1 MQKKLGTRIA
11 SGILAALMFA
21 QTVTTT
27 GLTVFAA
34 DAASSSNYVMDE
46 SPAETSSSTEIV
58 LDESGSSSTVTD
70 QMDGVSAE
78 NGQGNDAADP
88 NSSASEGATQ
98 NSDST
103 AVPADPDATPVPDS
117 EVATP
122 TPSATP
128 EVTPEPSAEPTATPT
143 PSAEPTETPA
153 PVEDS
158 EGVAEVKAMM
168 EHLPATVEEIA
179 EYDGEQCTALRKLC
193 DSLMFALAEL
203 TDEEA
208 AQFDVGYL
216 DSVYEAVVARMDALS
231 EAAPDFTPLAIVNDA
246 GEKLQAEVGDEVT
259 LSVTLNRDDV
269 AVLYQWQK
277 WYSPEPETVDE
288 AVYNYDDA
296 DGGLTPTWYNYLVGD
311 KPEATLLAENPD
323 VSWQGMELWI
333 AGRDALEAIGESADD
348 LTFAWKTRNFA
359 LDGFAIT
366 AEKTDTGVVL
376 YANKDDEHYVATKN
390 DEGAYEFVSAQS
402 NESATIT
409 WEDIEGATEPT
420 FTHVVE
426 ETDRNTMYR
435 CQVTIVDEA
444 YLEQLKTSQVASEE
458 EPAADNSEE
467 AVDTAETSVPVETTA
482 QETASDTTLYSA
494 QKSFELP
501 ETMEAFSQKVAARF
515 FSLARIAP
523 SGPALSNDRQWIV
536 GVNSNYEYIT
546 AKMYAKVQQWLAERT
561 ISPDQAAMYWTKLD
575 FSQSHEAN
583 VLDPNTGLPT
593 GETRKYIGF
602 RLTDGN
608 KMEVLSDWYGETVY
622 FRQVGAT
629 GTGTAIEI
637 PASTNVGEAGE
648 QYKSAVTILSA
659 YIADAGTVYFG
670 GTQSVGTN
678 NNYEDNTHITMYTV
692 EVKSFNT
699 NPNAYLMDAEGNY
712 RMDSVSWGPA
722 VIDEPDLSGKAFW
735 ALKDYIAD
743 GYGMMIGHDTMYG
756 YAGAYTDAWRDI
768 NGPWHYYGQDPAG
781 NWHYPGDGCS
791 TTTGQNGYT
800 VHEVPLTNRTGTSH
814 TYHVVPIDP
823 NDTETRVY
831 SLNSWNPNW
840 GHWNM
845 NALMG
850 QNNYNADTVLNTDAG
865 DYEYFMVYAYEDPY
879 KIPSRI
885 MSTGGSHYA
894 PNYKTVMYGSNL
906 LRVSSYPYSHAEAL
920 NRAKYRTPTNYPYD
934 FVGKGETINGMPT
947 HTNMQL
953 AFGTIWVDYA
963 NNNVTAADGNGKLLT
978 PTVGGRI
985 GTNNFY
991 LAGDGNFLMNQIGH
1005 LPQNRFTDM
1014 EARLLVNTI
1023 MYISQRKQCEVCQ
1036 SQQNDTTMSHFVH
1049 RVTSANA
1056 KTILT
1061 ALMQGGSFWYPL
1073 DDCYLLTDDLNL
1085 KAMFGDS
1092 WTGIANFTG
1101 HWSSDVYTV
1110 TLPDNGTPLFLQGD
1124 TVNGQCQATDKG
1136 KYTSGEANGWNLGS
1150 DLTQSVAEVSKAG
1163 DPNTRTTGIAR
1174 IMGTLSELFG
1184 EGETPD
1190 YAGYRIE
1197 LRAEDNK
1204 AYFSEAE
1211 VNSGYKIV
1219 SYVNTDGKYLMSNVP
1234 CIFGSDQV
1242 NGTGTMRVR
1251 VFDRSGNEV
1260 TQYGSIRVDVPEDFW
1275 NTDMTT
1281 PLYLGG
1287 DFTPRPVEDQAV
1299 YESLGASFTA
1309 SIEYENQISAGNIQW
1324 QWRRGSGYNW
1334 QNIDSADAPW
1344 SKSEYTISQPT
1355 YSKNEF
1361 GDQVTQVTLTFNQC
1375 KSDWT
1380 GCQFRVVF
1388 SDSLRGS
1395 CTTYDYYKL
1404 GRQSVVTNAASAA
1417 NEATQNG
1424 GTYKMVYSKGNEGRL
1439 TVNPW
1444 PGTSTITPETQE
1456 VLAGQNTT
1464 NYTSVLTYVLGES
1477 GHGLGSNLQVV
1488 WQYSENGSTWTD
1500 IDWSNKDGHLFR
1512 TKNGMVVGSEVKLD
1526 PASDEYAAYDKL
1538 VNGAA
1543 SKNGIG
1549 VYQSTATLSV
1559 QNVDNIMSGYQFRAV
1574 WKATTFSNNGFSNTS
1589 PRATL
1594 VVATPYVQSS
1604 LQSGSYTDTQNS
1616 INNNVA
1622 DEHGDW
1628 LRAGAFSSQNHV
1640 IFNFMNTATSE
1651 LGILDL
1657 TRLYNPELNTI
1668 HGQTVILGSH
1678 AVASCNTCNGAGS
1691 VTCTTCGGS
1700 GAIYQFNRGY
1710 TKDEN
1715 CTCTNVNACIN
1726 GTCTNY
1732 DCAVC
1737 WTYRGTDD
1745 SHNGAVKR
1753 TVSLTEY
1760 KRLGDPAM
1768 PNGKADPDIM
1778 DEMVDVY
1785 YTPNMKSH
1793 GVGSA
1798 RVETFAGI
1806 SEYCTCTEAACAKAD
1821 CDYCLA
1827 MVGAD
1832 EIEDHFVC
1840 QSGSACGTCGGSGMM
1855 VCPECNGNSKQ
1866 EIIDS
1871 GVENVSAD
1879 TAVYTAVLYSTPGMS
1894 VTPIWQ
1900 YTTFG
1905 STDYKTWNQSVAATA
1920 SGNSN
1925 IKVKTGYQKLGVVDA
1940 DSPYY
1945 VAELAG
1951 REVTVAYMTI
1961 TGATNIM
1968 DDPENGLRY
1977 YFRCYAEGNYTTYFQ
1992 GKENARRTFDASGK
2006 GELVVEYEIDL
2017 HHNGFTEGGRNA
2029 INANASVTK
2038 LSDAINAVTGHP
2050 YSLWGYPEL
2059 TVKATN
2065 GLRTAMVQFT
2075 SQNFDRRDTISW
2087 QTGTIT
2093 GTDKNG
2099 HPFSINVTGS
2109 GFTATYYK
2117 NNAQTTSSAT
2127 ATLSGSGGKNYAVIF
2142 KSSDLI
2148 PDDVW
2153 QALLRTVQFTTYDTA
2168 KGSSPDG
2175 SIEQGGT
2182 GVMWFVD
2189 ENRWT
2194 GDMYYNTENGHFYQW
2209 VNNGGSIS
2217 WYAAEARAEA
2227 MPCEALGLPG
2237 GYLVHITSSSEQS
2250 FIQTMTGGGQ
2260 CWTGARAKNNSPT
2273 SGDYGGSYKD
2283 WYWVTTPYSPKS
2295 EAGAWFHQN
2304 GSGGNLLNGY
2314 SYQHWEG
2321 GEPNN
2326 AGDKEGFMHL
2336 YDSGGWN
2343 DYNPYNGAVTSF
2355 LVEWGNDDDSYSLR
2369 PTNHSALDTDVVYTS
2384 YQATAFNLVANIV
2397 GGEKIY
2403 DGHPIEPTI
2412 TIMDESGNTRADWE
2426 RYVIVTVSNGTS
2438 FHLDE
2443 HKSCNAIDYGTY
2455 TVTLS
2460 LDMNRINS
2468 EGAKILGFATGS
2480 VTEANLIVRSRPL
2493 DLVSTNNDRIYNG
2506 TSVAKIANITI
2517 QPYTQSTDASGVVP
2531 GDNVALNST
2540 TAYGYY
2546 SEYYKPTEYDLSP
2559 AEQIHKGD
2567 YSIKA
2572 LTNLLL
2578 VNNAKGNYYI
2588 RSENF
2593 TGSIA
2598 ARPLYLHSL
2607 YHDQTKYTYT
2617 YDAQAVTIGS
2627 GLSLTD
2633 KVVYNGQSYTV
2644 GDFYEAL
2651 LAGNRV
2657 VSDTTRYMGDQY
2669 RSYEEDVKEP
2679 NNYRIY
2685 DSTTAATISNI
2696 TIDNVVSGDTVTTN
2710 RSTYAGKY
2718 ATANAGET
2726 LVNKDSNGDNGA
2738 IRPSVGDENRYW
2750 WLTENDIT
2758 RTQDLTLIN
2767 NDYGDYVI
2775 ASEDYSGAIYR
2786 AGIDA
2791 QVKGERLIYGDGL
2804 KETPYT
2810 DEVYTASTTT
2820 ESWLSITG
2828 LLGDDTLRMSD
2839 WTGRYKNEFKYDLLP
2854 VEDTPVGDYPITY
2867 IGLNE
2872 DNFSV
2877 LSNYIVNVYDAAFNV
2892 TARPILVSVNESLK
2906 DYGSENPAFTSQFG
2920 YKLSLDGENDWQMV
2934 GNDATDSYED
2944 MQLVAGDTIADV
2956 IEITDNVGGTTP
2968 IDMEDGRSNI
2978 PYLSDAGTNSDVI
2991 YVDEISEK
2999 CEYCS
3004 DRDGKDRNHY
3014 HLGGYAVWVNEN
3026 AANGNTLTIKTVT
3039 NMYGEEVQNYT
3050 LQYQQNILK
3059 IHPLSITIVPD
3070 DKEMVYGTTNEPALT
3085 YTLIGRRVQWDDL
3098 MNVNLVRDSGRDV
3111 YDRYVIR
3118 VDSFTNGQNYMV
3130 DVETGTFKI
3139 TPAYLMVTP
3148 DHHTKYYGDP
3158 APEWQIGITGFK
3170 YTDTVDSVFVDGR
3183 NAGKVADDG
3192 FDYIKAAVG
3201 NYTFNVN
3208 ETSLEMIPNR
3218 FGTYNYVITK
3228 NPSSLNIVPRPIT
3241 IEAGGWTKAYGTP
3254 DPEHTVLITDELTG
3268 KTGTSGTDPNVC
3280 VDPENAPIT
3289 FDLSRADGEEVG
3301 SYPIYVSAAEK
3312 EMGHDP
3318 GCHGEIDGLNTNY
3331 KIAYIPDN
3339 DVIYRANELIGVV
3352 SNHTRYYGNAV
3363 NKYIEGG
3370 TDTITYYLGGK
3381 EVTPEEAGIT
3391 SDPDFQHTDM
3401 QTSSVGS
3408 YAIYATGVESSKYE
3422 ITLYPGYVTVVPRP
3436 VTVIAQDNEKI
3447 YGDSD
3452 PTIDFIIHDGHSEDG
3467 ENYYVGTE
3475 LTEKVGDE
3483 VRVQPEDLQGDVQRQ
3498 PGEDVGVYDIDIN
3511 NVSPYSAD
3519 GKLNY
3524 DIRFVDAEF
3533 TIKPATLLV
3542 QVTGGYKKA
3551 YGEENPTFGANITGF
3566 KRGDTAETVLT
3577 GEVGFATISTVTTD
3591 AGKYIVSAKPTIQLE
3606 DGKEHRGSNLEVL
3619 TNSNG
3624 LYNYEILYI
3633 DGDITI
3639 SPLKLQV
3646 EIDHLKK
3653 VYGSEDP
3660 NFTYTMRK
3668 TDGSIASV
3676 VDPENSPLNLVLTRV
3691 PGENV
3696 GRGDIVDG
3704 EHAGAYTIT
3713 GTYDNPNY
3721 DVEIID
3727 GSLTIVKAVITVTVD
3742 GGYQKTY
3749 GDPNP
3754 EFGVVY
3760 DGFIGSE
3767 GHPDMTGTGI
3777 HDDESVIRGDVVI
3790 ECVDADGNP
3799 VDEKTHTGVYPV
3811 RDDKSQLEADNY
3823 EFRYVNGDLTITKK
3837 SIVVVVDDQE
3847 KVYGEEDPP
3856 TFTWHVQ
3863 DPDELVDE
3871 DDVRHFDV
3879 TTQRPDAGTESG
3891 EQVGEHPITGTVEPT
3906 QDYDITVIPG
3916 TETIKPATIVVTVLP
3931 DSKYYG
3937 EDNPQTQVTITG
3949 YKRGDT
3955 IDDIGGEDALVIVNE
3970 AEKWSPVGG
3979 GSLEDGKYRVTAEE
3993 SVFENPNYEIVYI
4006 DGTLEVLPLTVR
4018 IVVDDAEKVY
4028 GTFDP
4033 EEFTCHFEVADENGS
4048 PYQASEEQLEQI
4060 RTDLDLTTLR
4070 TPGESVGQY
4079 PIHAGYKESDNFV
4092 ITSVDEGTFV
4102 ITPAELVITADSAM
4116 KVYDG
4121 TPLTDNGYTSTG
4133 LVVNEALGINDT
4145 LESVTVTGSQ
4155 TEVGSSPNVPSDAVL
4170 SLQNGAN
4177 GNRNYHITYVNGVL
4191 EVIPT
4196 EQVKVEKTADREIT
4210 TDGETIT
4217 YTIKVTNATLH
4228 DMTNVQVE
4236 DTNNFAGEIT
4246 IPDDAAYSYAN
4257 GVFTIPTLPCAQN
4270 GDNTFDIVYTYTVQA
4285 DDHGTGENDTLT
4297 NKAVITAMTLTDG
4310 TEPDPDWFDETPD
4323 VNVDIVRHDVDVV
4336 KAADKEIAAAGDSI
4350 TYTINVTNTGNVQ
4363 LNNVVVSDE
4372 NNFTG
4377 DIIPLR
4383 SAGSTYNEADG
4394 TWTIAKLGVGVT
4406 VTIRYRY
4413 VVTDE
4418 DMLNLQLTNIA
4429 KGTIPPSDNIPE
4441 IEKPSN
4447 EVDVP
4452 LVERSVAIVKSAD
4465 KNSVYEGD
4473 TITYTL
4479 HIVNDGTV
4487 DLDNLT
4493 VTDESNALGILVP
4506 VISEDYGY
4514 ENGVFTIA
4522 HLAVGESVDI
4532 QYRYTVVQND
4542 PTLIENVAT
4551 VHVPEGETGTD
4562 TDKPF
4567 DVPSNPVEVEVV
4579 KDGLTVEKKAAETV
4593 VKVGEDIH
4601 YTIIVTNTGSTTLH
4615 DIVVSDTTTGT
4626 GNLVNTSAADI
4637 AYNAENRTWT
4647 YTGDLLAGDSFAV
4660 TYTYTTVAA
4669 DEAAGMVKNT
4679 AKATGHNPSGNTVP
4693 SDPSEEK
4700 VTVSETPEA
4709 ILDITKQVDKKTA
4722 MVGDELTYTLHVTN
4736 IGNAAAY
4743 NAVVKDYFDGTGT
4756 PVKTDGDGYTVAEN
4770 GDFLIAELGVGESM
4784 DIVYTY
4790 TVQASDKDVIKN
4802 VVVIIPEEPP
4812 VDVEKEADKAVAA
4825 VDEIVTY
4832 KITVTNTTDTAKE
4845 NLTVSDS
4852 NNFAGDIEA
4861 QDGNGYTYNGDR
4873 TWTIE
4878 RLEAGASI
4886 QIVYTYTMRNY
4897 DADTIVNKAD
4907 VEYVQNGETVVIESD
4922 PVEVIKPVEGE
4933 VTIVKSADKKVAY
4946 PGDVVT
4952 YTVTI
4957 HNGKTVD
4964 AQNVVVTDVN
4974 NFAGTIASVDGTGY
4988 RYENGQFVIDE
4999 LKAGASITLHYT
5011 YTIEPSD
5018 VPTEILTNIA
5028 TAHVPGTNPEDP
5040 NNPGHGI
5047 DPEKPIDPDQ
5057 DVPSNE
5063 VKVEVPGDDTETDIP
5078 EKGELVVTKTVD
5090 KVKAEVGDILNYT
5103 VKVMNTGNAALND
5116 ITVSDYFDGHGTL
5129 VYIPTAG
5136 ILPNGDGTY
5145 SIAKLPAGATME
5157 LHFRYTVV
5165 EEDIPMVLNAAVA
5178 EPEIPVVPEKSADK
5192 QFAKANEV
5200 VTYTI
5205 KVTNSD
5211 TVAKEDLTISD
5222 TNNFKG
5228 EIMPVE
5234 GEGYTYNGDHTWTIA
5249 RLEAGATI
5257 NVVYTYTVQADD
5269 ESMLVNDASVKY
5281 VEDGGEVT
5289 IPTNTVVV
5297 EVPDEGTV
5305 SILKEA
5311 DKTTAKPGE
5320 TITYKVTVHNGKAN
5334 AVHNV
5339 VVTDANNFAGKITDV
5354 DGAGYRFENGQFII
5368 DTIEPDSSV
5377 VLTYAYTVQIAD
5389 VPTHILE
5396 NIATAHVPSETPGEP
5411 DEEIPSNPV
5420 DVEVPGDETE
5430 TEVGE
5435 GKLDITKTVDK
5446 TVANVGD
5453 TLQYTI
5459 TATNIGT
5466 AALENVTIE
5475 DIPDGH
5481 GTLTFVSADDGVVRN
5496 ADGTFTIATLAEGA
5510 SKAIHFS
5517 YIVVE
5522 ADAPKVLNTA
5532 VVVPE
5537 TPPVEPE
5544 KTADKTVA
5552 QVNEVV
5558 TYTIRVTNHDDE
5570 TKTNVIVKDTNNFAG
5585 EIIAAD
5591 GDGYVYNGDHTW
5603 TIAEIGAGESINIV
5617 YTYTVTSE
5625 DASVM
5630 TNEAKISYTDKEG
5643 SHEIPAEPV
5652 NVEKPHTGELTI
5664 VKAADKKQA
5673 KPGDVVTYT
5682 VTLHNDKGFDVHNI
5696 EVTDANNF
5704 AGQIAGQDGD
5714 GYRFVDGKF
5723 VIDTLKAG
5731 ESITLSYTYTV
5742 QPADV
5747 VTEVLENIATA
5758 HVPGTNPED
5767 PENPGHGIDPDR
5779 PIDPDTEIPSNKV
5792 EVLVPGDSTE
5802 TEINTPE
5809 IQVSKNVD
5817 KTVAEVGD
5825 TLDYVVTVSNTGKGD
5840 AQNVV
5845 VKDFFDGHGELK
5857 LVEQSGVQDNG
5868 DGTYTIASVPAG
5880 TAVELH
5886 FTYVIVDADAP
5897 KVLNAAVEIPDTD
5910 IPVKPTKSADKNVA
5924 TVDEVI
5930 TYTITVTNNDT
5941 TAKKNLIVTDTNNFT
5956 GAINATDG
5964 EGYVYNGDH
5973 SWTIAGIGAGETINI
5988 VYTYTVKAE
5997 DPSTLLN
6004 EAEVRYEE
6012 DGEKVVIPTNEVKV
6026 EKPADGEI
6034 TIVKTADKEIA
6045 YPGDVVTYK
6054 VTVHNGKSE
6063 DVRNVTVT
6071 DTNNFS
6077 GSIAAVEGAGYHYE
6091 NGKFIID
6098 EIKAGASVTLT
6109 YTYAVEIADV
6119 DLQTLINVATAHV
6132 PSNDP
6137 NVPDEDIPSN
6147 EVKVDVPGDET
6158 ETEIPDG
6165 EIVVEKAVDKTIAEI
6180 GDTLNYTVTVTNT
6193 GSTVQKNILVE
6204 DFFDG
6209 NGQLQY
6215 IPTVGVT
6222 VNGDGTY
6229 SIAQLPGHTYMTLRF
6244 TYTVVDGD
6252 GPKVLNAAV
6261 VTPETPPVKPEK
6273 SADKQYAYV
6282 DDIVTYT
6289 IAVTNTDDA
6298 AKQNVVVTDSN
6309 NFVGEIEAAD
6319 GAGYVYNGDRSWTIA
6334 EIGAGET
6341 VYITYTYTVRAED
6354 ESLLTNT
6361 AKVEYSE
6368 DGENIEIPTNTVEIP
6383 VIEPGEVTIHKS
6395 ADKTIAKPGEVV
6407 TYKVT
6412 IHNGKSV
6419 DVNNVTVS
6427 DTNNFAG
6434 EIAAVDGA
6442 DYRYENG
6449 KFIID
6454 HIAAG
6459 ADVVLAYTYT
6469 VEVADVPAEI
6479 LENIATAHVPGTNPE
6494 DPNHPG
6500 QGVDPEKPIDPDKDI
6515 PSNPVD
6521 VEVPGDEVETEIP
6534 ADRDLTIV
6542 KSADKTTTVPGDIV
6556 NYTLTVTNTGD
6567 EALTGVKVTDT
6578 FSGHGEIVVPHQEG
6592 IVYNGG
6598 HMWTI
6603 ETLAVGAVVEIRYS
6617 YTVLAEDADAIINT
6631 AVATIPGTNPEDPD
6645 HPGQGIDPEKP
6656 VDPDKD
6662 IPSNKVEIP
6671 VVVEKP
6677 DEPKPDKPGEP
6688 TPKPEQPPV
6697 FIERNPSKT
6706 GVSLLASLL
6715 APVAA
6720 ISSCAAGLFVFRKRK
6735 K

>member
-27 GLTVFAA
+27 GLTVFAE
-34 DAASSSNYVMDE
+34 DVTSSSNYVVDD
-46 SPAETSSSTEIV
+46 SQAETSNSTEIV
-58 LDESGSSSTVTD
+58 LDEDQIDGGNAEGGQSDVT
-70 QMDGVSAE
+70 S
-78 NGQGNDAADP
+78 DP
-88 NSSASEGATQ
+88 NSDTSDGA

-103 AVPADPDATPVPDS
+103 AVPAEPTPTPDS
-117 EVATP
+117 ATP
-122 TPSATP
+122 TPNPSEPPVETPEPTVEPSATP
-128 EVTPEPSAEPTATPT
+128 SPSEEPTPT
-143 PSAEPTETPA
+143 PTP
-153 PVEDS
+153 EDES
-158 EGVAEVKAMM
+158 ENVANVKAMM
-168 EHLPATVEEIA
+168 EQLPETVEEIA

-193 DSLMFALAEL
+193 DSLLFALAEL

-208 AQFDVGYL
+208 AQFDASYV
-216 DSVYEAVVARMDALS
+216 DSVYAVVVARMDELS
-231 EAAPDFTPLAIVNDA
+231 QAAPDFTPLAIVEDA
-246 GEKLQAEVGDEVT
+246 GELLQAKVGDEVT
-259 LSVTLNRDDV
+259 MSVTLNRDDV

-277 WYSPEPETVDE
+277 WYSPEPATVDE
-288 AVYNYDDA
+288 AVYDYTDA
-296 DGGLTPTWYNYLVGD
+296 EGDLTPTWYNYLVGD
-311 KPEATLLAENPD
+311 KREAELLAENPD

-333 AGRDALEAIGESADD
+333 AGRDALEAIGESADE

-366 AEKTDTGVVL
+366 AEKTEDGVVL
-376 YANKDDEHYVATKN
+376 FADKDDEHYVASKN
-390 DEGAYEFVSAQS
+390 DEGAYEFVSTQNS
-402 NESATIT
+402 KSATIT
-409 WEDIEGATEPT
+409 WENIEGATEAS

-426 ETDRNTMYR
+426 ENDRDTMYR

-444 YLEQLKTSQVASEE
+444 YLEQLKAYQDANKEE
-458 EPAADNSEE
+458 TATESGE
-467 AVDTAETSVPVETTA
+467 TAETAEAGETPEATETPAMTA
-482 QETASDTTLYSA
+482 EIEETDSTILYSA

-501 ETMEAFSQKVAARF
+501 ETMEEFSQKVAARF
-515 FSLARIAP
+515 FSLARVNA

-546 AKMYAKVQQWLAERT
+546 ARTYAKVQQWLSEGT
-561 ISPDQAAMYWTKLD
+561 ITPEQADMYWTKIS
-575 FSQSHEAN
+575 SQGTINQAN
-583 VLDPNTGLPT
+583 VIDTTTGLPT
-593 GETRKYIGF
+593 GETRVYVGF
-602 RLTDGN
+602 QLTDGN

-622 FRQVGAT
+622 FRQSGTT
-629 GTGTAIEI
+629 GTGTAVEI

-659 YIADAGTVYFG
+659 YISDAGTVYRG
-670 GTQSVGTN
+670 GIQSVGENCYYTN
-678 NNYEDNTHITMYTV
+678 DTHITMYTV
-692 EVKSFNT
+692 EVNKFNAD
-699 NPNAYLMDAEGNY
+699 PNKYLMDAEGNY
-712 RMDSVSWGPA
+712 RMDSFAWGPG

-735 ALKDYIAD
+735 VLKEYIAD

-756 YAGAYTDAWRDI
+756 YAGAYTDAWRNI

-781 NWHYPGDGCS
+781 NWHYPGDGCPVI
-791 TTTGQNGYT
+791 TGQNGYD
-800 VHEVPLTNRTGTSH
+800 VHEVHLKNRTGTTN
-814 TYHVVPIDP
+814 TYHIVPIDP
-823 NDTETRVY
+823 NDTTTRYY

-850 QNNYNADTVLNTDAG
+850 ENNYNVDSTLNIGAE
-865 DYEYFMVYAYEDPY
+865 DYEAYMVYAYEDPY
-879 KIPSRI
+879 SIPSRI

-894 PNYKTVMYGSNL
+894 PNYKTVMYGSDL

-920 NRAKYRTPTNYPYD
+920 NRAKYRTPTNYPFD
-934 FVGKGETINGMPT
+934 FLGKGTTIGAMAT
-947 HTNMQL
+947 HSNMQV

-978 PTVGGRI
+978 PTVGGRL

-1005 LPQNRFTDM
+1005 LPENRFTKA
-1014 EARLLVNTI
+1014 EAQLLVNTI

-1036 SQQNDTTMSHFVH
+1036 SQQDDANMAHFVH

-1073 DDCYLLTDDLNL
+1073 DDCYLLTDDINL
-1085 KAMFGDS
+1085 QAMFGDS
-1092 WTGIANFTG
+1092 WTGIANFNG
-1101 HWSSDVYTV
+1101 HWSSDIYTV

-1124 TVNGQCQATDKG
+1124 TVGGQCQATEKG

-1163 DPNTRTTGIAR
+1163 DSTTRTTGVAR
-1174 IMGTLSELFG
+1174 IMGMLSELFG

-1242 NGTGTMRVR
+1242 DGTGTMRVR
-1251 VFDRSGNEV
+1251 VFDRNGNEV

-1275 NTDMTT
+1275 NTNMTT

-1287 DFTPRPVEDQAV
+1287 DFTPRPIADQAV

-1309 SIEYENQISAGNIQW
+1309 SIEYEAQLPASSIQW

-1344 SKSEYTISQPT
+1344 SKSDYTISQPT
-1355 YSKNEF
+1355 YSENEF
-1361 GDQVTQVTLTFNQC
+1361 GDQVTQVTLTFDQC
-1375 KSDWT
+1375 KTDWT

-1388 SDSLRGS
+1388 FDSLRGS

-1404 GRQSVVTNAASAA
+1404 GRQNVATNAASAVD
-1417 NEATQNG
+1417 EAMQNG
-1424 GTYKMVYSKGNEGRL
+1424 GIYKMVYSKGNEGRL

-1444 PGTSTITPETQE
+1444 PGTSTITPESQE
-1456 VLAGQNTT
+1456 VLAGQNTKT
-1464 NYTSVLTYVLGES
+1464 YTSVLTYVLGES

-1500 IDWSNKDGHLFR
+1500 IDWSNADGHLFR
-1512 TKNGMVVGSEVKLD
+1512 TTNGMVTGSEKKLD
-1526 PASDEYAAYDKL
+1526 TASAEYAAYDKL

-1543 SKNGIG
+1543 SANNID

-1559 QNVDNIMSGYQFRAV
+1559 QNVDSMMSGYQFRAV

-1594 VVATPYVQSS
+1594 GVKTPYVQSS
-1604 LQSGSYTDTQNS
+1604 LQSGSYTDTVNS
-1616 INNNVA
+1616 INNNAA

-1651 LGILDL
+1651 LGIMDL

-1668 HGQTVILGSH
+1668 HGQTVVLGSH
-1678 AVASCNTCNGAGS
+1678 AVASCDTCNGTGK

-1700 GAIYQFNRGY
+1700 GAVYTFSRGHI
-1710 TKDEN
+1710 KDEN
-1715 CTCTNVNACIN
+1715 CTCTDVNACIN

-1732 DCAVC
+1732 DCSVC

-1745 SHNGAVKR
+1745 SHGGAVKR
-1753 TVSLTEY
+1753 TVTLAEY
-1760 KRLGDPAM
+1760 KKLGDPAM
-1768 PNGKADPDIM
+1768 PDGNADPSI
-1778 DEMVDVY
+1778 VDSNVTVY

-1798 RVETFAGI
+1798 KVETFAGI
-1806 SEYCTCTEAACAKAD
+1806 SEYCTCTESACAKAD

-1827 MVGAD
+1827 MVGPD
-1832 EIEDHFVC
+1832 EIDDHFSC
-1840 QSGSACGTCGGSGMM
+1840 QSGAACNTCGGSGMM
-1855 VCPECNGNSKQ
+1855 VCPECNGDSKQ
-1866 EIIDS
+1866 EIVDS
-1871 GVENVSAD
+1871 GLDNVSAD
-1879 TAVYTAVLYSTPGMS
+1879 TAVYTAILYSTPGMS
-1894 VTPIWQ
+1894 VTPVWQ

-1905 STDYKTWNQSVAATA
+1905 STDYKTWNQSVAESV
-1920 SGNSN
+1920 SGNAD
-1925 IKVKTGYQKLGVVDA
+1925 IQVKTGYQKVGVVDK

-1945 VAELAG
+1945 VAEMDG
-1951 REVTVAYMTI
+1951 REVTIAYMTI

-1992 GKENARRTFDASGK
+1992 GKENNRRTFDASGK

-2017 HHNGFTEGGRNA
+2017 HHNGFTEGGRNV
-2029 INANASVTK
+2029 INANSSVTK
-2038 LSDAINAVTGHP
+2038 LSDAISAISGHQ
-2050 YSLWGYPEL
+2050 YSVWGYPEL

-2065 GLRTAMVQFT
+2065 GLRTAMIQLT

-2087 QTGTIT
+2087 RTGTIT
-2093 GTDKNG
+2093 GNDEDGN
-2099 HPFSINVTGS
+2099 PFTINVTS
-2109 GFTATYYK
+2109 NGFTATYYK
-2117 NNAQTTSSAT
+2117 EGVQVTSSAT
-2127 ATLSGSGGKNYAVIF
+2127 ATLSGSGGRTYAVIF
-2142 KSSDLI
+2142 KSNDLI
-2148 PDDVW
+2148 PDDIW
-2153 QALLRTVQFTTYDTA
+2153 QALLRTVEFTTYDTA

-2194 GDMYYNTENGHFYQW
+2194 GDSYYNAENGHFYQW
-2209 VNNGGSIS
+2209 VNNGSSIS
-2217 WYAAEARAEA
+2217 WYAAEARAES

-2237 GYLVHITSSSEQS
+2237 GYLVHITSASEQS
-2250 FIQTMTGGGQ
+2250 FIQAMTGGGQ

-2295 EAGAWFHQN
+2295 EAGAWFRQN
-2304 GSGGNLLNGY
+2304 GDGGSLINGY
-2314 SYQHWEG
+2314 SYHNWVG
-2321 GEPNN
+2321 AEPNN
-2326 AGDKEGFMHL
+2326 CGDEGFMHL
-2336 YDSGGWN
+2336 YDYGGWN

-2355 LVEWGNDDDSYSLR
+2355 LVEWGTDDDAYSLR
-2369 PTNHSALDTDVVYTS
+2369 PTNHSALDTDVIYTG
-2384 YQATAFNLVANIV
+2384 YQATAFNMVANIT

-2403 DGHPIEPTI
+2403 DGQPIEPTI
-2412 TIMDESGNTRADWE
+2412 TIMDESGNVRTDWE

-2443 HKSCNAIDYGTY
+2443 HASCNAIDYGTY

-2460 LDMNRINS
+2460 LDMNRINAD
-2468 EGAKILGFATGS
+2468 GAKILGFAANS

-2493 DLVSTNNDRIYNG
+2493 DLVSTNNNRIYNG
-2506 TSVAKIANITI
+2506 TSVAKIDNITI
-2517 QPYTQSTDASGVVP
+2517 QPYSQTADASGIVP

-2546 SEYYKPTEYDLSP
+2546 SEYYKPTEYDMSP

-2572 LTNLLL
+2572 LTNLSL

-2593 TGSIA
+2593 TGSIE

-2627 GLSLTD
+2627 GLNLTD
-2633 KVVYNGQSYTV
+2633 QVVYNGQSYTV

-2657 VSDTTRYMGDQY
+2657 ESDTTRYMGDQY
-2669 RSYEEDVKEP
+2669 RNYEEEVKEP

-2696 TIDNVVSGDTVTTN
+2696 TIDNVVAGDTVTTN
-2710 RSTYAGKY
+2710 RSTYTGKY

-2726 LVNKDSNGDNGA
+2726 LVNKDSNGDNGR
-2738 IRPSVGDENRYW
+2738 IRPSEGDENRYW
-2750 WLTENDIT
+2750 WLTENEIT

-2791 QVKGERLIYGDGL
+2791 QVMGERLIYGDGL
-2804 KETPYT
+2804 KETPYA
-2810 DEVYTASTTT
+2810 DEVYTASSTT

-2828 LLGDDTLRMSD
+2828 LLGNDTLRMDD

-2872 DNFSV
+2872 DNFAV
-2877 LSNYIVNVYDAAFNV
+2877 LSNYIVKVYDAAFNV

-2906 DYGSENPAFTSQFG
+2906 DYGNENPAFTSQFG
-2920 YKLSLDGENDWQMV
+2920 YKLSLDGENDWKMV
-2934 GNDATDSYED
+2934 GNDATDNYED
-2944 MQLVAGDTIADV
+2944 MQLVAGDTVADV
-2956 IEITDNVGGTTP
+2956 IEISDNVGGTTP
-2968 IDMEDGRSNI
+2968 IEMEDGRSNI

-2991 YVDEISEK
+2991 YVDQISEK

-3004 DRDGKDRNHY
+3004 DRDDKDRTHF

-3026 AANGNTLTIKTVT
+3026 AARGNTMTIKTVT
-3039 NMYGEEVQNYT
+3039 NMYGQEVQNYT

-3059 IHPLSITIVPD
+3059 IHPLSVTIVPD

-3085 YTLIGRRVQWDDL
+3085 YTLVGRRVQWDDL
-3098 MNVNLVRDSGRDV
+3098 MNVKLVRDSGRDV

-3118 VDSFTNGQNYMV
+3118 VDSYTNGQNYMV

-3158 APEWQIGITGFK
+3158 APEWKVGITGFK
-3170 YTDTVDSVFVDGR
+3170 YTDTVDSVFVNGR
-3183 NAGKVADDG
+3183 DAGKVADDG

-3201 NYTFNVN
+3201 NYTFNVD

-3218 FGTYNYVITK
+3218 FGNYNYVITK

-3241 IEAGGWTKAYGTP
+3241 IEAGGWSKAYGTP

-3280 VDPENAPIT
+3280 VDPETAPIT
-3289 FDLSRADGEEVG
+3289 FDLTRADGEDVG
-3301 SYPIYVSAAEK
+3301 VYPIYVSAAEK
-3312 EMGHDP
+3312 DKGHDP

-3331 KIAYIPDN
+3331 KITYIPDN
-3339 DVIYRANELIGVV
+3339 DVIYRADELIGVV

-3363 NKYIEGG
+3363 NNYIEGDA
-3370 TDTITYYLGGK
+3370 DTITYYLGGK
-3381 EVTPEEAGIT
+3381 EVTPEEAGII
-3391 SDPDFQHTDM
+3391 SDPDFQHTDR
-3401 QTSSVGS
+3401 QNSSVGS
-3408 YAIYATGVESSKYE
+3408 YAIYATGVKSSKYE

-3452 PTIDFIIHDGHSEDG
+3452 PTIEFTIHDGHSEDG

-3475 LTEKVGDE
+3475 LTEKVGDD

-3498 PGEDVGVYDIDIN
+3498 AGEDVGVYDININ

-3519 GKLNY
+3519 GKMNY
-3524 DIRFVDAEF
+3524 DIRFVDADF

-3542 QVTGGYKKA
+3542 QVMGGYKKT

-3566 KRGDTAETVLT
+3566 KGEDTAETVLT
-3577 GEVGFATISTVTTD
+3577 GEVGFATISTVTTN

-3624 LYNYEILYI
+3624 LYNYEIVYI

-3660 NFTYTMRK
+3660 DFTYTMRK
-3668 TDGSIASV
+3668 MDGSVASV

-3727 GSLTIVKAVITVTVD
+3727 GSLTIVKAIITVTVD

-3790 ECVDADGNP
+3790 ECVDANGNP

-3823 EFRYVNGDLTITKK
+3823 DFRYVNGDLTITKK
-3837 SIVVVVDDQE
+3837 PIVVVVDDQE

-3856 TFTWHVQ
+3856 TFTWHLQ

-3879 TTQRPDAGTESG
+3879 TTQRPDAGTEAG

-3916 TETIKPATIVVTVLP
+3916 TETITPATIIVTVLP

-3937 EDNPQTQVTITG
+3937 EDNPDTKVTITG

-3955 IDDIGGEDALVIVNE
+3955 IDDIGGESALVINNE

-3979 GSLEDGKYRVTAEE
+3979 GSMVDGKYRVSAKE
-3993 SVFENPNYEIVYI
+3993 SVFESPNYEIVYI

-4018 IVVDDAEKVY
+4018 IIVDDAEKVY

-4033 EEFTCHFEVADENGS
+4033 DEFTCHFEVADKNGS
-4048 PYQASEEQLEQI
+4048 PYEASEEQLEAV
-4060 RTDLDLTTLR
+4060 RTDLNLTTFR
-4070 TPGESVGQY
+4070 VPGEIVGQY
-4079 PIHAGYKESDNFV
+4079 PIRAGYTEMDNFI
-4092 ITSVDEGTFV
+4092 ITSVDEGTFT
-4102 ITPAELVITADSAM
+4102 ITPAELVITANSAM

-4121 TPLTDNGYTSTG
+4121 TPLTDNGYKATG
-4133 LVVNEALGINDT
+4133 LVVNEALGIKDT

-4155 TEVGSSPNVPSDAVL
+4155 TEVGTSPNVPSDAVL

-4191 EVIPT
+4191 EVVPT
-4196 EQVKVEKTADREIT
+4196 EQVKVEKNADREIT

-4236 DTNNFAGEIT
+4236 DTNNFVGEIT
-4246 IPDDAAYSYAN
+4246 IPDDAEYSYAD
-4257 GVFTIPTLPCAQN
+4257 GVFTIPSLPCAQN
-4270 GDNTFDIVYTYTVQA
+4270 GENTFEIVYTYTVQT
-4285 DDHGTGENDTLT
+4285 DDHGTNENDILT
-4297 NKAVITAMTLTDG
+4297 NKAVITALTLTDG

-4323 VNVDIVRHDVDVV
+4323 VNVDIIRHDVEVV

-4383 SAGSTYNEADG
+4383 SAGSTYNEEDG

-4418 DMLNLQLTNIA
+4418 DMLNLELTNIA

-4452 LVERSVAIVKSAD
+4452 LIERSVAIVKSAD

-4479 HIVNDGTV
+4479 HVVNDGTV
-4487 DLDNLT
+4487 DLENLT
-4493 VTDESNALGILVP
+4493 ITDESNALGILVP

-4542 PTLIENVAT
+4542 PTIIENVAT

-4562 TDKPF
+4562 TDEPF
-4567 DVPSNPVEVEVV
+4567 DVPSNPVEVEVI

-4601 YTIIVTNTGSTTLH
+4601 YTIIVTNTGNTTLH
-4615 DIVVSDTTTGT
+4615 NIVVNDTTSGA
-4626 GNLVNTSAADI
+4626 GNLVNTSDASITYD
-4637 AYNAENRTWT
+4637 AENRTWT
-4647 YTGDLLAGDSFAV
+4647 YPGELLEGESIAI

-4669 DEAAGMVKNT
+4669 DEAAGVVENT
-4679 AKATGHNPSGNTVP
+4679 AVATGNNPGGNTVP
-4693 SDPSEEK
+4693 SNPSDED

-4709 ILDITKQVDKKTA
+4709 ILDVVKSVDKKTA
-4722 MVGDELTYTLHVTN
+4722 MVGDVLNYTLHVTN
-4736 IGNAAAY
+4736 TGNATAY
-4743 NAVVKDYFDGTGT
+4743 NAVVKDFFDGVGE
-4756 PVKTDGDGYTVAEN
+4756 PVKTNGDGYTVMADGN
-4770 GDFLIAELGVGESM
+4770 FLIAELAAGESL
-4784 DIVYTY
+4784 DITYTY
-4790 TVQASDKDVIKN
+4790 TVQAEDKGVISN
-4802 VVVIIPEEPP
+4802 IVVVVPEEPP
-4812 VDVEKEADKAVAA
+4812 IDIEKEADKTVAA

-4832 KITVTNTTDTAKE
+4832 TITVKNTTDEAKE
-4845 NLTVSDS
+4845 NLTVIDS
-4852 NNFAGDIEA
+4852 NNFVGDIDA
-4861 QDGNGYTYNGDR
+4861 RDGNGYVYNGDH

-4878 RLEAGASI
+4878 RLEAGASV
-4886 QIVYTYTMRNY
+4886 QIVYTYTMQNY
-4897 DADTIVNKAD
+4897 DASTIVNKAD
-4907 VEYVQNGETVVIESD
+4907 VKYVQNGETVVVESD
-4922 PVEVIKPVEGE
+4922 PVEVIKPVEGN

-4952 YTVTI
+4952 YTVTV

-4964 AQNVVVTDVN
+4964 AKNVVVTDAN
-4974 NFAGTIASVDGTGY
+4974 NFAGTITNVEGTGY
-4988 RYENGQFVIDE
+4988 HFENGKFIVDE

-5011 YTIEPSD
+5011 YTVEPDD
-5018 VPTEILTNIA
+5018 VPTEILKNIA
-5028 TAHVPGTNPEDP
+5028 TVHVPGTGPD
-5040 NNPGHGI
+5040 
-5047 DPEKPIDPDQ
+5047 DPDQ

-5063 VKVEVPGDDTETDIP
+5063 VDVEVPGDDTETNIP

-5090 KVKAEVGDILNYT
+5090 KTKAQVGDVLNYT
-5103 VKVMNTGNAALND
+5103 VKVTNTGNAALNN
-5116 ITVSDYFDGHGTL
+5116 ITVSDYFDGNGTL

-5136 ILPNGDGTY
+5136 VLPNGDGTY
-5145 SIAKLPAGATME
+5145 SIAKLPAGASME

-5178 EPEIPVVPEKSADK
+5178 EPHIPVVPEKSADK
-5192 QFAKANEV
+5192 QFAKVNEV

-5205 KVTNSD
+5205 KVTNND
-5211 TVAKEDLTISD
+5211 TVAKENLTISD

-5228 EIMPVE
+5228 EISPVE
-5234 GEGYTYNGDHTWTIA
+5234 GEGYIYNGDHTWTIA
-5249 RLEAGATI
+5249 YLPAGETI
-5257 NVVYTYTVQADD
+5257 NVVYTYTVQSDD
-5269 ESMLVNDASVKY
+5269 ESTLVNDANVKY
-5281 VEDGGEVT
+5281 VEGEGEVT

-5311 DKTTAKPGE
+5311 DKTIAKPGE

-5339 VVTDANNFAGKITDV
+5339 VVTDANNFAGEITGV
-5354 DGAGYRFENGQFII
+5354 AGADYRFENGQFII
-5368 DTIEPDSSV
+5368 DTIEPDGNV
-5377 VLTYAYTVQIAD
+5377 VLTYTYTVEIAD

-5396 NIATAHVPSETPGEP
+5396 NIATAHVPSEIPGEP

-5420 DVEVPGDETE
+5420 DVKVPGDETE

-5435 GKLDITKTVDK
+5435 GKLNITKTVDK

-5459 TATNIGT
+5459 TASNIGT

-5475 DIPDGH
+5475 DIFGGH
-5481 GTLTFVSADDGVVRN
+5481 NTLTFVSADEGVVRN
-5496 ADGTFTIATLAEGA
+5496 ADGTFTIATLEEGE
-5510 SKAIHFS
+5510 SKNIYFS
-5517 YIVVE
+5517 YIVAE
-5522 ADAPKVLNTA
+5522 ADAPTVLNTA

-5544 KTADKTVA
+5544 KSADKTVA

-5558 TYTIRVTNHDDE
+5558 TYTIKVTNHDDE
-5570 TKTNVIVKDTNNFAG
+5570 TKTNVLVKDTNNFAG
-5585 EIIAAD
+5585 EIVATN
-5591 GDGYVYNGDHTW
+5591 GDGYIYNGDHTW
-5603 TIAEIGAGESINIV
+5603 TIAELGAGETINIV
-5617 YTYTVTSE
+5617 YTYTVTTE
-5625 DASVM
+5625 DESVM
-5630 TNEAKISYTDKEG
+5630 TNEAKIEYTDKEG
-5643 SHEIPAEPV
+5643 THEIPAEPV
-5652 NVEKPHTGELTI
+5652 DVEKPTPGEVTI

-5682 VTLHNDKGFDVHNI
+5682 ITLYNDKGFDVHNV

-5704 AGQIAGQDGD
+5704 AGQIDGHDGD

-5723 VIDTLKAG
+5723 IIDTLKAG
-5731 ESITLSYTYTV
+5731 ESIVLTYTYTV

-5747 VTEVLENIATA
+5747 MTEVLENIATA
-5758 HVPGTNPED
+5758 FVPGTNPED
-5767 PENPGHGIDPDR
+5767 PENPGQGIDPNR

-5792 EVLVPGDSTE
+5792 EVLVPGDGTE
-5802 TEINTPE
+5802 TEVETPE
-5809 IQVSKNVD
+5809 IQVSKSVD

-5825 TLDYVVTVSNTGKGD
+5825 TLNYVVAVSNIGKGD
-5840 AQNVV
+5840 AQNVLI
-5845 VKDFFDGHGELK
+5845 KDYFDGHGELK
-5857 LVEQSGVQDNG
+5857 FIEQAGVKDNG
-5868 DGTYTIASVPAG
+5868 DGTYTIAAVPAG
-5880 TAVELH
+5880 TTVELH
-5886 FTYVIVDADAP
+5886 FTYVVAEADAP
-5897 KVLNAAVEIPDTD
+5897 KVLNAAVEIPDTNT
-5910 IPVKPTKSADKNVA
+5910 PVEPTKSADKNVA

-5941 TAKKNLIVTDTNNFT
+5941 TAKKNLVVNDTSNFT
-5956 GAINATDG
+5956 GEIEAADG
-5964 EGYVYNGDH
+5964 DGYVYNGDH
-5973 SWTIAGIGAGETINI
+5973 SWTIAEIQPGETIRI
-5988 VYTYTVKAE
+5988 VYTYTVKTE

-6012 DGEKVVIPTNEVKV
+6012 DGKNVVIPTEEVKV
-6026 EKPADGEI
+6026 EKPVNGEI
-6034 TIVKTADKEIA
+6034 TIVKAADKDVA
-6045 YPGDVVTYK
+6045 YPGDTVTYK
-6054 VTVHNGKSE
+6054 VTVHNGKAE

-6077 GSIAAVEGAGYHYE
+6077 GNIVAVEGAGYHFE
-6091 NGKFIID
+6091 NGKFVID
-6098 EIKAGASVTLT
+6098 EIKAGESVTLT
-6109 YTYAVEIADV
+6109 YTYVVEIADV

-6132 PSNDP
+6132 PSTDP

-6147 EVKVDVPGDET
+6147 EVQVKVPGDET

-6165 EIVVEKAVDKTIAEI
+6165 EIIVEKTVDKTIAEV
-6180 GDTLNYTVTVTNT
+6180 GDVLNYTVKVSNT
-6193 GSTVQKNILVE
+6193 GSTTQKNILVE

-6229 SIAQLPGHTYMTLRF
+6229 SIAQLPGHTSMELHF
-6244 TYTVVDGD
+6244 TYTVVAGD

-6261 VTPETPPVKPEK
+6261 ATPEKPPVEPEK

-6289 IAVTNTDDA
+6289 IAVTNTDDE
-6298 AKQNVVVTDSN
+6298 AKQNVVVTDKN

-6334 EIGAGET
+6334 EIDAGET
-6341 VYITYTYTVRAED
+6341 IYITYTYTVRVED

-6361 AKVEYSE
+6361 ANVEYSE
-6368 DGENIEIPTNTVEIP
+6368 DGENIEIPTNSVEIP
-6383 VIEPGEVTIHKS
+6383 VIEPGEVTIHKN
-6395 ADKTIAKPGEVV
+6395 ADKTVAKPGEVV

-6412 IHNGKSV
+6412 VHNGKSV

-6434 EIAAVDGA
+6434 TIVAVDGA
-6442 DYRYENG
+6442 DYRYENDQ
-6449 KFIID
+6449 FVID

-6459 ADVVLAYTYT
+6459 ADVVLTYTYT
-6469 VEVADVPAEI
+6469 VEVADVPTEI

-6494 DPNHPG
+6494 NPDHPG
-6500 QGVDPEKPIDPDKDI
+6500 QGIDPEKPIDPDKEI

-6534 ADRDLTIV
+6534 GNRDLTIV
-6542 KSADKTTTVPGDIV
+6542 KSADKDSTVPGDIV
-6556 NYTLTVTNTGD
+6556 NYTLTITNTGD
-6567 EALTGVKVTDT
+6567 EVLTGVKVTDT
-6578 FSGHGEIVVPHQEG
+6578 FNGHGEINVPHQEG
-6592 IVYNGG
+6592 IIYNGN
-6598 HMWTI
+6598 HVWTI
-6603 ETLAVGAVVEIRYS
+6603 EQLEVGAVVEIHYS
-6617 YTVLAEDADAIINT
+6617 YTVLAEDADMLINT

-6645 HPGQGIDPEKP
+6645 HPGQGIDPDRP
-6656 VDPDKD
+6656 IDPDKE

-6671 VVVEKP
+6671 VVVTDPEDPNPEKP
-6677 DEPKPDKPGEP
+6677 VEP

-6697 FIERNPSKT
+6697 FNERDPSKT
-6706 GVSLLASLL
+6706 GVGLLASLL
-6715 APVAA
+6715 APAAA
-6720 ISSCAAGLFVFRKRK
+6720 ISSCAAGLFVFRKKRK
-6735 K
+6735 

>member
-27 GLTVFAA
+27 GLTALAV
-34 DAASSSNYVMDE
+34 DATSSSNYVVDE
-46 SPAETSSSTEIV
+46 TQAETSTSTEIV
-58 LDESGSSSTVTD
+58 LDEDEAVSGSADSGQNETV
-70 QMDGVSAE
+70 S
-78 NGQGNDAADP
+78 DP
-88 NSSASEGATQ
+88 NDDTSSGA

-103 AVPADPDATPVPDS
+103 AVPVEPTATPVPDDS
-117 EVATP
+117 TSTPDSTEVPATTPEP
-122 TPSATP
+122 TAEPSAEP
-128 EVTPEPSAEPTATPT
+128 SAQPSAEPSAQPSAEPSASPNPSAEPTATPVPDGENESVT
-143 PSAEPTETPA
+143 K
-153 PVEDS
+153 
-158 EGVAEVKAMM
+158 VKALM
-168 EHLPATVEEIA
+168 EQLPSTIEEIA

-193 DSLMFALAEL
+193 DTLMFALAEL

-208 AQFDVGYL
+208 AQFDVGYV
-216 DSVYEAVVARMDALS
+216 DSVYEAVVARMNELS
-231 EAAPDFTPLAIVNDA
+231 AATPDFTPLAIVEDA
-246 GEKLQAEVGDEVT
+246 GELLQAKVGDEVT
-259 LSVTLNRDDV
+259 MSVALNRDDV
-269 AVLYQWQK
+269 AVQYQWQK
-277 WYSPEPETVDE
+277 WYAPEPATVED
-288 AVYNYDDA
+288 AVYDYTDA
-296 DGGLTPTWYNYLVGD
+296 EGDLTPTWYNYLVGD
-311 KPEATLLAENPD
+311 KKEAELLAENPD
-323 VSWQGMELWI
+323 ASWQGMELWT
-333 AGRDALEAIGESADD
+333 ASRDAFEAIGESADE

-366 AEKTDTGVVL
+366 AEKTEDSVVL
-376 YANKDDEHYVATKN
+376 FADKDDEHYVASKN
-390 DEGAYEFVSAQS
+390 DEGAYEFVSTQS
-402 NESATIT
+402 SKSATIT
-409 WEDIEGATEPT
+409 WENIEGATEAS

-426 ETDRNTMYR
+426 ENDRNTMYR
-435 CQVTIVDEA
+435 CQVTIVDEV
-444 YLEQLKTSQVASEE
+444 YLKQLKAYQNATQEDVVSEDSETADSVKTE
-458 EPAADNSEE
+458 ETPAATE
-467 AVDTAETSVPVETTA
+467 VPVATTETVEADNTI
-482 QETASDTTLYSA
+482 LYSA

-501 ETMEAFSQKVAARF
+501 ETMEEFSQKVATRF
-515 FSLARIAP
+515 FSLARID
-523 SGPALSNDRQWIV
+523 SNGPALSNDRQWIV
-536 GVNSNYEYIT
+536 GVNNNYEYIT
-546 AKMYAKVQQWLAERT
+546 AKTYARVQQWLSEGRIT
-561 ISPDQAAMYWTKLD
+561 QDQADMYWTKLAEG
-575 FSQSHEAN
+575 SHTAN
-583 VLDPNTGLPT
+583 VIDAQTGLPT
-593 GETRKYIGF
+593 GETRQYIGYL
-602 RLTDGN
+602 LTDGN

-622 FRQVGAT
+622 FRQAGAT

-648 QYKSAVTILSA
+648 QYKSAVTMLSA
-659 YIADAGTVYFG
+659 YISDAGTVYAG
-670 GTQSVGTN
+670 GTQSVGSN
-678 NNYEDNTHITMYTV
+678 NYYEDNTHIRLYTV
-692 EVKSFNT
+692 EVNNFNRD
-699 NPNAYLMDAEGNY
+699 PNKYLMDAEGNY
-712 RMDSVSWGPA
+712 RMDSFAWGPG

-756 YAGAYTDAWRDI
+756 YAGAYTDAWKDV

-791 TTTGQNGYT
+791 VVSGQNGYD
-800 VHEVPLTNRTGTSH
+800 VHEVTLQNRSGTTT
-814 TYHVVPIDP
+814 TYHIVPIDP
-823 NDTETRVY
+823 NDTVTRYYNV
-831 SLNSWNPNW
+831 NSWNPNW

-850 QNNYNADTVLNTDAG
+850 ENNYNIDTSVNMGTG
-865 DYEYFMVYAYEDPY
+865 DYEQYMAYAYEDPY
-879 KIPSRI
+879 KIPSKI
-885 MSTGGSHYA
+885 MSSGGSHYA

-920 NRAKYRTPTNYPYD
+920 NRVKYRTPTNYPYD
-934 FVGKGETINGMPT
+934 TGGAGTTIQAMAT
-947 HTNMQL
+947 HSNMQV
-953 AFGTIWVDYA
+953 AFGTIWIDYA
-963 NNNVTAADGNGKLLT
+963 NNSVTAEDGNGKLLT
-978 PTVGGRI
+978 PTVSGRL

-1005 LPQNRFTDM
+1005 LPENRFTRN
-1014 EARLLVNTI
+1014 EAMILVNTI
-1023 MYISQRKQCEVCQ
+1023 MFVSQRKQCEVCQ
-1036 SQQNDTTMSHFVH
+1036 SQQDDANMAHFVH

-1061 ALMQGGSFWYPL
+1061 ALMQGGNFWYPL
-1073 DDCYLLTDDLNL
+1073 DDCYLLTDDINL
-1085 KAMFGDS
+1085 QAMFGDA
-1092 WTGIANFTG
+1092 WTGIANFNG
-1101 HWSSDVYTV
+1101 HWSSDIYTV

-1124 TVNGQCQATDKG
+1124 TVGGQCQASEKG
-1136 KYTSGEANGWNLGS
+1136 KYTTGEANGWNLGS

-1163 DPNTRTTGIAR
+1163 DPGTRTTGIAR

-1184 EGETPD
+1184 TGKSAD
-1190 YAGYRIE
+1190 YAGYRLE

-1204 AYFSEAE
+1204 SYFSESE

-1219 SYVNTDGKYLMSNVP
+1219 SYVNSDGKYLMSNVP
-1234 CIFGSDQV
+1234 CIYGSSQV
-1242 NGTGTMRVR
+1242 SGSGTMRVR
-1251 VFDRSGNEV
+1251 VFDRNGREV
-1260 TQYGSIRVDVPEDFW
+1260 TEYGAIRVDVPESFW
-1275 NTDMTT
+1275 DTNMTT

-1287 DFTPRPVEDQAV
+1287 DFSPRPIDNQAT
-1299 YESLGASFTA
+1299 YEALGASFVG
-1309 SIEYENQISAGNIQW
+1309 SIEYEAQLPASGIKW
-1324 QWRRGSGYNW
+1324 QWRKGVGYNW
-1334 QNIDSADAPW
+1334 QDIDSAEAPW
-1344 SKSEYTISQPT
+1344 SKNDYTISGPT
-1355 YSKNEF
+1355 YSQNEF
-1361 GDQVTQVTLTFNQC
+1361 GDQVTSVTLTFKQC
-1375 KSDWT
+1375 KTAWS
-1380 GCQFRVVF
+1380 GYQFRVVF

-1395 CTTYDYYKL
+1395 CTTYDYYQV
-1404 GRQSVVTNAASAA
+1404 GRNNVATNAASAA
-1417 NEATQNG
+1417 QEAAQNG
-1424 GTYKMVYSKGNEGRL
+1424 GTYKAVYVTGKEGRL
-1439 TVNPW
+1439 TVSPW
-1444 PGTSTITPETQE
+1444 PGKSTITPEKQE
-1456 VLAGQNTT
+1456 VLAGQSTT
-1464 NYTSVLTYVLGES
+1464 NYTAVLTYVLGES
-1477 GHGLGSNLQVV
+1477 GHGLGSNLRVV

-1500 IDWSNKDGHLFR
+1500 IDWSNTDGHLFR
-1512 TKNGMVVGSEVKLD
+1512 TSNGMVAHSEKQLD
-1526 PASDEYAAYDKL
+1526 VNSAEYKEYDAL

-1543 SKNGIG
+1543 SANNVN

-1559 QNVDNIMSGYQFRAV
+1559 QNTDTMMSGYMFRAV
-1574 WKATTFSNNGFSNTS
+1574 WKATTHSNTTFS
-1589 PRATL
+1589 HTGPRAT
-1594 VVATPYVQSS
+1594 VVVRTPYVQASM
-1604 LQSGSYTDTQNS
+1604 QSGSYTDTKNS
-1616 INNNVA
+1616 MDNNVA

-1628 LRAGAFSSQNHV
+1628 LRAGSFSDQNHV
-1640 IFNFMNTATSE
+1640 IHSFMNTPTSE
-1651 LGILDL
+1651 LNVCDL
-1657 TRLYNPELNTI
+1657 TAKYDPELNTI
-1668 HGQTVILGSH
+1668 HGQTVILNKG
-1678 AVASCNTCNGAGS
+1678 
-1691 VTCTTCGGS
+1691 
-1700 GAIYQFNRGY
+1700 Q
-1710 TKDEN
+1710 
-1715 CTCTNVNACIN
+1715 
-1726 GTCTNY
+1726 
-1732 DCAVC
+1732 
-1737 WTYRGTDD
+1737 
-1745 SHNGAVKR
+1745 
-1753 TVSLTEY
+1753 
-1760 KRLGDPAM
+1760 
-1768 PNGKADPDIM
+1768 
-1778 DEMVDVY
+1778 
-1785 YTPNMKSH
+1785 
-1793 GVGSA
+1793 
-1798 RVETFAGI
+1798 TF
-1806 SEYCTCTEAACAKAD
+1806 S
-1821 CDYCLA
+1821 
-1827 MVGAD
+1827 
-1832 EIEDHFVC
+1832 
-1840 QSGSACGTCGGSGMM
+1840 S
-1855 VCPECNGNSKQ
+1855 
-1866 EIIDS
+1866 
-1871 GVENVSAD
+1871 D
-1879 TAVYTAVLYSTPGMS
+1879 TAVYVAVLYSTPGMNI
-1894 VTPIWQ
+1894 VPTWQ
-1900 YTTFG
+1900 YTSFG
-1905 STDYKTWNQSVAATA
+1905 STKYQTWNQSVAESI
-1920 SGNSN
+1920 SGSSD
-1925 IKVKTGYQKLGVVDA
+1925 IRVKTGYQNLGVVSS

-1945 VAELAG
+1945 VPEYANRA
-1951 REVTVAYMTI
+1951 VTVAYMTI

-1977 YFRCYAEGNYTTYFQ
+1977 FFRCYADGSYTTYFQ
-1992 GKENARRTFDASGK
+1992 GRENTRKVSGISGK
-2006 GELVVEYEIDL
+2006 GELVVEYTIDL
-2017 HHNGFTEGGRNA
+2017 HHNGFTEDGRNV
-2029 INANASVTK
+2029 INANGNVTK
-2038 LSDAINAVTGHP
+2038 LSEAIDAISGHP
-2050 YSLWGYPEL
+2050 YSVWSYPDL
-2059 TVKATN
+2059 TVSAPN
-2065 GLRTAMVQFT
+2065 GLRTVLVQFT
-2075 SQNFDRRDTISW
+2075 SENFDRRDSISW
-2087 QTGTIT
+2087 QQGII
-2093 GTDKNG
+2093 NG
-2099 HPFSINVTGS
+2099 NDENGMPFSINTLGS
-2109 GFTATYYK
+2109 SFIANYYK
-2117 NNAQTTSSAT
+2117 DGSQHTSNVEVT
-2127 ATLSGSGGKNYAVIF
+2127 VSGNDGKTYVAIF
-2142 KSSDLI
+2142 KSDDLI
-2148 PDDVW
+2148 PDNVW
-2153 QALLRTVQFTTYDTA
+2153 EALLRAMQFTTYDIA

-2182 GVMWFVD
+2182 GIMWHVD
-2189 ENRWT
+2189 ENRWPS
-2194 GDMYYNTENGHFYQW
+2194 DMIYNSSNGHFYSY
-2209 VNNGGSIS
+2209 VSKYNALGGTIT
-2217 WYAAEARAEA
+2217 WYEARDYAKAQYNA
-2227 MPCEALGLPG
+2227 MLDTYGYLAHITDENEQALVEDLLKDAFGYIGAYRYSGDSSEWYWIDGPDSETTKPFFKDGQLQWGYAKWAPGNPG
-2237 GYLVHITSSSEQS
+2237 GTNQAVH
-2250 FIQTMTGGGQ
+2250 
-2260 CWTGARAKNNSPT
+2260 
-2273 SGDYGGSYKD
+2273 
-2283 WYWVTTPYSPKS
+2283 YSDD
-2295 EAGAWFHQN
+2295 A
-2304 GSGGNLLNGY
+2304 
-2314 SYQHWEG
+2314 
-2321 GEPNN
+2321 
-2326 AGDKEGFMHL
+2326 
-2336 YDSGGWN
+2336 GGWECVERTHEC
-2343 DYNPYNGAVTSF
+2343 DG
-2355 LVEWGNDDDSYSLR
+2355 LLIEWGLDGDSQGLR
-2369 PTNHSALDTDVVYTS
+2369 ATDHSALDTDVIYTG
-2384 YQATAFNLVANIV
+2384 YEATAFNLVANIT
-2397 GGEKIY
+2397 GGEKTY
-2403 DGHPIEPTI
+2403 DGKPIEPTI
-2412 TIMDESGNTRADWE
+2412 TITDESGSVRTDWE
-2426 RYVIVTVSNGTS
+2426 QYVIVTVSNGTS
-2438 FHLDE
+2438 FHLNE
-2443 HKSCNAIDYGTY
+2443 HASCNAVDYGRY

-2460 LDMNRINS
+2460 LDTERINAQ
-2468 EGAKILGFATGS
+2468 GAKILGFAEGS
-2480 VTEANLIVRSRPL
+2480 VTEADLIVRSRPL
-2493 DLVSTNNDRIYNG
+2493 DLVSANNNREYNG
-2506 TSVAKIANITI
+2506 TSVAKISNITI
-2517 QPYTQSTDASGVVP
+2517 QPYNQSSDVSGIVP

-2546 SEYYKPTEYDLSP
+2546 SEYYKPTEYDSSP

-2572 LTNLLL
+2572 LTNISL

-2627 GLSLTD
+2627 GLNLTD
-2633 KVVYNGQSYTV
+2633 QVSYNGQTYKV

-2657 VSDTTRYMGDQY
+2657 ETDTTRYMGDQY
-2669 RSYEEDVKEP
+2669 RNYEEDVKEP

-2685 DSTTAATISNI
+2685 DSTTDATISNI
-2696 TIDNVVSGDTVTTN
+2696 AIDNVVVGDTVATN
-2710 RSTYAGKY
+2710 RSTYTGKY

-2726 LVNKDSNGDNGA
+2726 LVNKDSNGDNGT
-2738 IRPSVGDENRYW
+2738 IRPSEGDENRYW

-2767 NDYGDYVI
+2767 NNYGDYVI

-2791 QVKGERLIYGDGL
+2791 QVKGERLIYGEGL
-2804 KETPYT
+2804 KETPYA
-2810 DEVYTASTTT
+2810 DKVYTASSTT
-2820 ESWLSITG
+2820 ESWLSLTG
-2828 LLGDDTLRMSD
+2828 LLGNDTLRMDD

-2872 DNFSV
+2872 DNFTV

-2906 DYGSENPAFTSQFG
+2906 DYGSENPAFTSQFS
-2920 YKLSLDGENDWQMV
+2920 YKLSLDDENDWKVV
-2934 GNDATDSYED
+2934 GNDATDNYED
-2944 MQLVAGDTIADV
+2944 MQLVAGDTVADV
-2956 IEITDNVGGTTP
+2956 IEISDNVGGTTP
-2968 IDMEDGRSNI
+2968 IEMEDGRSNI

-2991 YVDEISEK
+2991 YVDQISEK

-3004 DRDGKDRNHY
+3004 DRDDKDRTHY

-3026 AANGNTLTIKTVT
+3026 AARGNTLTVKTVT
-3039 NMYGEEVQNYT
+3039 NMYGQEVQNYT

-3059 IHPLSITIVPD
+3059 IHPLSVTIVPD

-3085 YTLIGRRVQWDDL
+3085 YTLVGRRVQWDDL
-3098 MNVNLVRDSGRDV
+3098 MNVKLVRDSGRDV

-3118 VDSFTNGQNYMV
+3118 VDSYTNGQNYMV

-3158 APEWQIGITGFK
+3158 APEWKIGITGFK
-3170 YTDTVDSVFVDGR
+3170 YTDTVDSVFVNGR

-3192 FDYIKAAVG
+3192 FDYVKAAVG
-3201 NYTFNVN
+3201 NYTFNVD

-3218 FGTYNYVITK
+3218 FGNYNYVITK

-3241 IEAGGWTKAYGTP
+3241 IEAGGWSKAYGTP

-3280 VDPENAPIT
+3280 VDPETAPIT
-3289 FDLSRADGEEVG
+3289 FDLTRADGEDVG
-3301 SYPIYVSAAEK
+3301 VYPIYVSAAEK
-3312 EMGHDP
+3312 DKGHDP

-3331 KIAYIPDN
+3331 KITYIPDN
-3339 DVIYRANELIGVV
+3339 DVIYRADELIGVV

-3363 NKYIEGG
+3363 NNYIEGDA
-3370 TDTITYYLGGK
+3370 DTITYYLGGK
-3381 EVTPEEAGIT
+3381 EVTPEEAGII
-3391 SDPDFQHTDM
+3391 SDPDFQHTDR
-3401 QTSSVGS
+3401 QNSSVGS
-3408 YAIYATGVESSKYE
+3408 YAIYATGVKSSKYE

-3452 PTIDFIIHDGHSEDG
+3452 PTIEFTIHDGHSEDG

-3475 LTEKVGDE
+3475 LTEKVGDD

-3498 PGEDVGVYDIDIN
+3498 AGEDVGVYDININ

-3519 GKLNY
+3519 GKMNY
-3524 DIRFVDAEF
+3524 DIRFVDADF

-3542 QVTGGYKKA
+3542 QVMGGYKKT

-3566 KRGDTAETVLT
+3566 KGEDTAETVLT
-3577 GEVGFATISTVTTD
+3577 GEVGFATISTVTTN

-3624 LYNYEILYI
+3624 LYNYEIVYI

-3653 VYGSEDP
+3653 VYASEDP
-3660 NFTYTMRK
+3660 DFTYTMRK
-3668 TDGSIASV
+3668 MDGSVASV

-3727 GSLTIVKAVITVTVD
+3727 GSLTIVKAIITVTVD

-3790 ECVDADGNP
+3790 ECVDANGNP

-3823 EFRYVNGDLTITKK
+3823 DFRYVNGDLTITKK
-3837 SIVVVVDDQE
+3837 PIVVVVDDQE

-3856 TFTWHVQ
+3856 TFTWHLQ

-3879 TTQRPDAGTESG
+3879 TTQRPDAGTEAG

-3916 TETIKPATIVVTVLP
+3916 TETITPATIIVTVLP

-3937 EDNPQTQVTITG
+3937 EDNPDTEVTITG

-3955 IDDIGGEDALVIVNE
+3955 IDDIGGESALVISNE

-3979 GSLEDGKYRVTAEE
+3979 GSMVDGKYQVSAKE
-3993 SVFENPNYEIVYI
+3993 SVFESPNYEIVYI

-4018 IVVDDAEKVY
+4018 IIVDDAEKVY

-4033 EEFTCHFEVADENGS
+4033 EEFTCHFEVADKDGS
-4048 PYQASEEQLEQI
+4048 PYEASEELLESI
-4060 RTDLDLTTLR
+4060 RTNLKLTTFR
-4070 TPGESVGQY
+4070 VPGEIVGQY
-4079 PIHAGYKESDNFV
+4079 PIKAGYTETDNFI
-4092 ITSVDEGTFV
+4092 ITSVDEGTFT
-4102 ITPAELVITADSAM
+4102 ITPAELVITANSAM

-4121 TPLTDNGYTSTG
+4121 TPLTNNGYKATG
-4133 LVVNEALGINDT
+4133 LVVNETLGIKDT

-4155 TEVGSSPNVPSDAVL
+4155 TEVGTSPNVPSDAVL

-4191 EVIPT
+4191 EVVPT
-4196 EQVKVEKTADREIT
+4196 EQVKVEKNADREIT

-4236 DTNNFAGEIT
+4236 DTNNFVGKIT
-4246 IPDDAAYSYAN
+4246 IPADAEYSYAD
-4257 GVFTIPTLPCAQN
+4257 GVFTIPSLPCAQN
-4270 GDNTFDIVYTYTVQA
+4270 GENTFEIVYTYKVRP
-4285 DDHGTGENDTLT
+4285 DDHGTNENDTLT
-4297 NKAVITAMTLTDG
+4297 NKAVITDLTLTDG

-4323 VNVDIVRHDVDVV
+4323 VDVDIIRHDVEVV
-4336 KAADKEIAAAGDSI
+4336 KAADKEIATVGDSI

-4383 SAGSTYNEADG
+4383 SAGSTYNEEDG

-4418 DMLNLQLTNIA
+4418 DMLNLELTNIA

-4452 LVERSVAIVKSAD
+4452 LIKRSVSIVKSAD

-4479 HIVNDGTV
+4479 HVVNDGTV
-4487 DLDNLT
+4487 DLENLT
-4493 VTDESNALGILVP
+4493 ITDESNALGILVP

-4542 PTLIENVAT
+4542 PIIIENVAT

-4562 TDKPF
+4562 TDEPF

-4601 YTIIVTNTGSTTLH
+4601 YTIIVTNTGNTTLH
-4615 DIVVSDTTTGT
+4615 NIVVNDTTSGA
-4626 GNLVNTSAADI
+4626 GNLVNTSDASITYD
-4637 AYNAENRTWT
+4637 AENRTWT
-4647 YTGDLLAGDSFAV
+4647 YPGELLKGESIAI

-4669 DEAAGMVKNT
+4669 DEVAGVVENT
-4679 AKATGHNPSGNTVP
+4679 AVATGNNPGGNTVP
-4693 SDPSEEK
+4693 SNPSDED

-4709 ILDITKQVDKKTA
+4709 ILDVVKSVDKKTA
-4722 MVGDELTYTLHVTN
+4722 MVGDVLNYTLHITN
-4736 IGNAAAY
+4736 TGNATAY
-4743 NAVVKDYFDGTGT
+4743 NAVVKDFFNGVGE
-4756 PVKTDGDGYTVAEN
+4756 PVKTNGNGYTVMEDGN
-4770 GDFLIAELGVGESM
+4770 FLIAELAAGESL
-4784 DIVYTY
+4784 DITYTY
-4790 TVQASDKDVIKN
+4790 TVQAGDKDVISN
-4802 VVVIIPEEPP
+4802 IVVVVPEEPP
-4812 VDVEKEADKAVAA
+4812 IDIEKEADKTVAA

-4832 KITVTNTTDTAKE
+4832 TITVKNTTDEAKE
-4845 NLTVSDS
+4845 NLTVIDS
-4852 NNFAGDIEA
+4852 NNFVGDIDA
-4861 QDGNGYTYNGDR
+4861 RNGNGYVYNGDH

-4886 QIVYTYTMRNY
+4886 QIVYTYTMQNY
-4897 DADTIVNKAD
+4897 DASTIVNKAD
-4907 VEYVQNGETVVIESD
+4907 VKYVQNGETVVVESD
-4922 PVEVIKPVEGE
+4922 PVEVIKPVEGN

-4952 YTVTI
+4952 YTVTV

-4964 AQNVVVTDVN
+4964 AKNVVVTDAN
-4974 NFAGTIASVDGTGY
+4974 NFAGTITSVEGTGY
-4988 RYENGQFVIDE
+4988 HFENGQFIVDE

-5011 YTIEPSD
+5011 YTVEPDD
-5018 VPTEILTNIA
+5018 VLTEILKNIA
-5028 TAHVPGTNPEDP
+5028 TVHVPGTGPD
-5040 NNPGHGI
+5040 
-5047 DPEKPIDPDQ
+5047 DPDQ
-5057 DVPSNE
+5057 NVPSNE
-5063 VKVEVPGDDTETDIP
+5063 VDVEVPGDDTETNIP

-5090 KVKAEVGDILNYT
+5090 KMKAQVGDVLNYT
-5103 VKVMNTGNAALND
+5103 VKVTNTGNAALNN
-5116 ITVSDYFDGHGTL
+5116 ITVSDYFDGNGTL
-5129 VYIPTAG
+5129 EYIPTAG
-5136 ILPNGDGTY
+5136 VLPNGDGTY
-5145 SIAKLPAGATME
+5145 SIARLPAGASME

-5178 EPEIPVVPEKSADK
+5178 EPHIPVVPEKSADK
-5192 QFAKANEV
+5192 QFAKVNEV

-5205 KVTNSD
+5205 KVTNND
-5211 TVAKEDLTISD
+5211 TVAKENLTVSD

-5228 EIMPVE
+5228 EISPVE

-5249 RLEAGATI
+5249 YLPAGETI
-5257 NVVYTYTVQADD
+5257 NVVYTYTVQSDD
-5269 ESMLVNDASVKY
+5269 ESTLVNDANVKY
-5281 VEDGGEVT
+5281 VEGEGEVT

-5311 DKTTAKPGE
+5311 DKTIAKPGE

-5339 VVTDANNFAGKITDV
+5339 VVTDANNFAGEITGV
-5354 DGAGYRFENGQFII
+5354 AGADYRFENGQFII
-5368 DTIEPDSSV
+5368 DTIEPDGNV
-5377 VLTYAYTVQIAD
+5377 VLTYTYTVEIAD

-5396 NIATAHVPSETPGEP
+5396 NIATAHVPSEIPGEP

-5420 DVEVPGDETE
+5420 DVKVPGDETE

-5459 TATNIGT
+5459 TASNIGT

-5475 DIPDGH
+5475 DIFGGH
-5481 GTLTFVSADDGVVRN
+5481 NTLTFVSADEGVVRN
-5496 ADGTFTIATLAEGA
+5496 ADGTFTIATLEEGE
-5510 SKAIHFS
+5510 SKNIYFS
-5517 YIVVE
+5517 YIVAE
-5522 ADAPKVLNTA
+5522 ADAPTVLNTA

-5544 KTADKTVA
+5544 KSADKTVA

-5558 TYTIRVTNHDDE
+5558 TYTIKVTNHDDE
-5570 TKTNVIVKDTNNFAG
+5570 TKTNVLVKDTNNFAG
-5585 EIIAAD
+5585 EIVATN
-5591 GDGYVYNGDHTW
+5591 GDGYIYNGDHTW
-5603 TIAEIGAGESINIV
+5603 TIAELGAGETINIV
-5617 YTYTVTSE
+5617 YTYTVTTE
-5625 DASVM
+5625 DESVM
-5630 TNEAKISYTDKEG
+5630 TNEAKIEYTDKEG
-5643 SHEIPAEPV
+5643 THEIPAEPV
-5652 NVEKPHTGELTI
+5652 DVEKPTPGEVTI

-5682 VTLHNDKGFDVHNI
+5682 ITLHNDKGFDVHNV

-5704 AGQIAGQDGD
+5704 AGQIDGHD
-5714 GYRFVDGKF
+5714 GEGYRFVDGKF
-5723 VIDTLKAG
+5723 IIDTLKAG
-5731 ESITLSYTYTV
+5731 ESIVLTYTYTV

-5747 VTEVLENIATA
+5747 LTEVLENIATA
-5758 HVPGTNPED
+5758 FVPGTNPED
-5767 PENPGHGIDPDR
+5767 PENPGQGIDPNR

-5792 EVLVPGDSTE
+5792 EVLVPGDGTE
-5802 TEINTPE
+5802 TEVETPE
-5809 IQVSKNVD
+5809 IQVSKSVD
-5817 KTVAEVGD
+5817 KTVADVGD
-5825 TLDYVVTVSNTGKGD
+5825 TLNYVVAVSNIGKGD
-5840 AQNVV
+5840 AQNVLI
-5845 VKDFFDGHGELK
+5845 KDYFDGHGELK
-5857 LVEQSGVQDNG
+5857 FIEQAGVKDNG
-5868 DGTYTIASVPAG
+5868 DGTYTIAAVPAG
-5880 TAVELH
+5880 TTVELH
-5886 FTYVIVDADAP
+5886 FTYVVAEADAP
-5897 KVLNAAVEIPDTD
+5897 KVLNAAVEIPDTNT
-5910 IPVKPTKSADKNVA
+5910 PVEPTKSADKNVA

-5930 TYTITVTNNDT
+5930 TYTITVTNNDNT
-5941 TAKKNLIVTDTNNFT
+5941 TKKNLVVNDTSNFT
-5956 GAINATDG
+5956 GEIEAADG
-5964 EGYVYNGDH
+5964 DGYVYNGDH
-5973 SWTIAGIGAGETINI
+5973 SWTIAEIQPGETIRI
-5988 VYTYTVKAE
+5988 VYTYTVKTE

-6012 DGEKVVIPTNEVKV
+6012 DGKDVVIPTEEVEV
-6026 EKPADGEI
+6026 EKPVDGEI
-6034 TIVKTADKEIA
+6034 TIVKAADKDVA
-6045 YPGDVVTYK
+6045 YPGDTVTYK
-6054 VTVHNGKSE
+6054 VTVHNGKAE

-6071 DTNNFS
+6071 DSNNFS
-6077 GSIAAVEGAGYHYE
+6077 GNIVAVEGAGYHFE
-6091 NGKFIID
+6091 NGKFVID
-6098 EIKAGASVTLT
+6098 EIKAGESVTLT
-6109 YTYAVEIADV
+6109 YTYVVEIADV

-6132 PSNDP
+6132 PSTDP

-6147 EVKVDVPGDET
+6147 EVQVKVPGDET

-6165 EIVVEKAVDKTIAEI
+6165 EIIVEKTVDKTTAKV
-6180 GDTLNYTVTVTNT
+6180 GDVLNYTVKVSNT
-6193 GSTVQKNILVE
+6193 GNTTQKNILIE

-6229 SIAQLPGHTYMTLRF
+6229 SIAQLPGHMSMELHF
-6244 TYTVVDGD
+6244 TYTVVEGD

-6261 VTPETPPVKPEK
+6261 ATPEKPPVEPEK

-6282 DDIVTYT
+6282 DDVVTYT
-6289 IAVTNTDDA
+6289 IAVTNTDDE
-6298 AKQNVVVTDSN
+6298 AKQNVVVTDNN
-6309 NFVGEIEAAD
+6309 NFTGEIEAAD

-6341 VYITYTYTVRAED
+6341 IYITYTYTVRAED

-6368 DGENIEIPTNTVEIP
+6368 DGENIEIPTNSVDIP
-6383 VIEPGEVTIHKS
+6383 VIEPGEVTIHKN

-6412 IHNGKSV
+6412 VHNGKSV

-6434 EIAAVDGA
+6434 TIVAVDGA

-6449 KFIID
+6449 QFVID

-6459 ADVVLAYTYT
+6459 ADVVLSYTYT
-6469 VEVADVPAEI
+6469 VEIEDVPTEI

-6494 DPNHPG
+6494 DPDHPG
-6500 QGVDPEKPIDPDKDI
+6500 QGIDPEKPIDPDKEI

-6534 ADRDLTIV
+6534 GNRDLTIV
-6542 KSADKTTTVPGDIV
+6542 KSADKDSTVPGDIV
-6556 NYTLTVTNTGD
+6556 NYTLTVTNTG
-6567 EALTGVKVTDT
+6567 EEVLTGVTVVDV
-6578 FSGHGEIVVPHQEG
+6578 FNGHGEINVPHQDG
-6592 IVYNGG
+6592 IIYNGNNV
-6598 HMWTI
+6598 WTI
-6603 ETLAVGAVVEIRYS
+6603 EKLAVGAVVEIHYS
-6617 YTVLAEDADAIINT
+6617 YTVLAEDADMLINT

-6645 HPGQGIDPEKP
+6645 HPGQGIDPNRP
-6656 VDPDKD
+6656 IDPDKE

-6671 VVVEKP
+6671 VVVTDPEDP
-6677 DEPKPDKPGEP
+6677 NPENPDKPVEP
-6688 TPKPEQPPV
+6688 TPKPEQPPI
-6697 FIERNPSKT
+6697 FNERDPSKT
-6706 GVSLLASLL
+6706 GVGLIASVL
-6715 APVAA
+6715 APAAA
-6720 ISSCAAGLFVFRKRK
+6720 ISCCAAGLFVFRRK
-6735 K
+6735 KK